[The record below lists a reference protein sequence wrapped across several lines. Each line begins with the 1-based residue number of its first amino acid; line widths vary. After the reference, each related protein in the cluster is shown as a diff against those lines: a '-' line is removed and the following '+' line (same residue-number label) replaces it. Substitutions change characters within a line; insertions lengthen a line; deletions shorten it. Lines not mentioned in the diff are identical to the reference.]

1 MECSRSRTDYFG
13 FLSLE
18 RWTACMAFEDS
29 IPPCKIWTNSEVVI
43 KKIIRTAGV
52 HDVVHSSNF
61 VLGRRLL
68 DTLIGDLFE
77 VGKVGSCIRFEE
89 YKKELFRDKPKGLPV
104 NGAVTVKQL
113 VGILSS
119 ARRMRVAMAYGSVCE
134 LLRKCDIDV
143 ESVITDGLVQMELVH
158 FPALDAYDRNRNAIM
173 SWSLRSGLW
182 KIIGGGK
189 DASQFRGSPG
199 VLTMLVV
206 AELER
211 LNIVFVS
218 KLKKLPSSFPWIE
231 QCAKKLQCL
240 KLEDDGIVLVL
251 SFLSCVALLM
261 NGWYVAYANLE
272 RLMREMPVNQCRL
285 RDMEIQSKLLL
296 ANFNKY
302 KLFRLHHTISFRLPA
317 VDKNVSINAEV
328 DKIDEDKEAADVL
341 EEGEISMISEDVDVM
356 KAEEAELRKILIS
369 LIDVSQKLLCLN
381 PEASKIFQQAEEILN
396 EGSPPERVDEDSVRQ
411 LTDMGFSASR
421 ARKALSV
428 NKMSVMSAMEWLLQ
442 HSEDSDID
450 SPAEDQGESPSTNIR
465 SLQTCPELGAEGG
478 SQVDRVSEDENSTES
493 RVSEGRAHTESGLL
507 EGGAHTESPCK
518 VSNILQ
524 SLRAY
529 RKREFKPNQKTL
541 QSLVEMGFEETD
553 CINALRSTRNDGD
566 AACEMLIN
574 NKKPAPEEVD
584 EGMDRESPLFR
595 AIMSNPAV
603 QLGLNNPRCLL
614 AFIQMLEHPHTANQW
629 LSDPETAPLLVHI
642 SRIYHAEKHSKQQ
655 QQHEEMPQRK
665 SEAEETVQ
673 QKKKDSNKSSYLYLF
688 KGIKDISVNEVIERV
703 VDAMLER

>member
-1 MECSRSRTDYFG
+1 MMRNGVMSVRDIQSMLNKHVDLSLYSHAELANFRHSVGFQLFYEYGWECWLGLVPCFRSGQPEVRRDVLKEQSIRYFTSVKNSFQRKLQNLCLAEVATRTLMKNDLNCIDSLVVLPDDCSTILETLQESIEESNVLCGFRALIFCFRFGEKNTGGVSLRDFEEADVSLVTVHSAMNLLSDEMELFWSACGIQAVVGSRGMLYTCASFTDCVNYRSNLDGRALDISGELRSVCFHGDKLRFVQLYADLPHRRPRVRYHPVSGCIVGGMVYPKQTSVAFKRDASRYLSALESNLYLMKRGTCRLECVTELDEWKEEVKASDCLNVDKVLGLLTRQPMLVPFPRGTMRCIQKIGLNLTSELKKLLDRYSCTGNVEATWKAYQLELSLEKMLWGHPLCGRSSQYSVSLGPGKMECSRSRTDYFG

-119 ARRMRVAMAYGSVCE
+119 TRRMRVAMAYGSVCE

-218 KLKKLPSSFPWIE
+218 KLKKLPRSFPWIE

-285 RDMEIQSKLLL
+285 RDMEIQSKL
-296 ANFNKY
+296 F
-302 KLFRLHHTISFRLPA
+302 
-317 VDKNVSINAEV
+317 
-328 DKIDEDKEAADVL
+328 
-341 EEGEISMISEDVDVM
+341 
-356 KAEEAELRKILIS
+356 
-369 LIDVSQKLLCLN
+369 
-381 PEASKIFQQAEEILN
+381 
-396 EGSPPERVDEDSVRQ
+396 
-411 LTDMGFSASR
+411 
-421 ARKALSV
+421 
-428 NKMSVMSAMEWLLQ
+428 
-442 HSEDSDID
+442 
-450 SPAEDQGESPSTNIR
+450 
-465 SLQTCPELGAEGG
+465 
-478 SQVDRVSEDENSTES
+478 
-493 RVSEGRAHTESGLL
+493 
-507 EGGAHTESPCK
+507 
-518 VSNILQ
+518 
-524 SLRAY
+524 
-529 RKREFKPNQKTL
+529 
-541 QSLVEMGFEETD
+541 
-553 CINALRSTRNDGD
+553 
-566 AACEMLIN
+566 
-574 NKKPAPEEVD
+574 
-584 EGMDRESPLFR
+584 
-595 AIMSNPAV
+595 
-603 QLGLNNPRCLL
+603 
-614 AFIQMLEHPHTANQW
+614 
-629 LSDPETAPLLVHI
+629 
-642 SRIYHAEKHSKQQ
+642 
-655 QQHEEMPQRK
+655 
-665 SEAEETVQ
+665 
-673 QKKKDSNKSSYLYLF
+673 
-688 KGIKDISVNEVIERV
+688 
-703 VDAMLER
+703 

>member
-1 MECSRSRTDYFG
+1 MFVSDTNIFPSSALKIRISCPDGTDIFASFLPESTVDNLKVAILG
-13 FLSLE
+13 NILQDSALSLKE
-18 RWTACMAFEDS
+18 S
-29 IPPCKIWTNSEVVI
+29 LYYKVVLV
-43 KKIIRTAGV
+43 RT
-52 HDVVHSSNF
+52 
-61 VLGRRLL
+61 
-68 DTLIGDLFE
+68 
-77 VGKVGSCIRFEE
+77 
-89 YKKELFRDKPKGLPV
+89 
-104 NGAVTVKQL
+104 
-113 VGILSS
+113 
-119 ARRMRVAMAYGSVCE
+119 
-134 LLRKCDIDV
+134 
-143 ESVITDGLVQMELVH
+143 
-158 FPALDAYDRNRNAIM
+158 
-173 SWSLRSGLW
+173 LRS
-182 KIIGGGK
+182 
-189 DASQFRGSPG
+189 
-199 VLTMLVV
+199 
-206 AELER
+206 
-211 LNIVFVS
+211 
-218 KLKKLPSSFPWIE
+218 
-231 QCAKKLQCL
+231 
-240 KLEDDGIVLVL
+240 LEDDKT
-251 SFLSCVALLM
+251 LLEQGVED
-261 NGWYVAYANLE
+261 NDEVILLKR
-272 RLMREMPVNQCRL
+272 RLMPSQFE
-285 RDMEIQSKLLL
+285 KGG
-296 ANFNKY
+296 
-302 KLFRLHHTISFRLPA
+302 
-317 VDKNVSINAEV
+317 DKN
-328 DKIDEDKEAADVL
+328 KIEEGRKGPTSSEILAATSTMPFKDRLGGSEAAV
-341 EEGEISMISEDVDVM
+341 SNSVDFQ
-356 KAEEAELRKILIS
+356 AELRKILIS

-450 SPAEDQGESPSTNIR
+450 SPAEDQGE
-465 SLQTCPELGAEGG
+465 TCPELGAEGG

-655 QQHEEMPQRK
+655 QQHEEMVHKQ
-665 SEAEETVQ
+665 
-673 QKKKDSNKSSYLYLF
+673 SS
-688 KGIKDISVNEVIERV
+688 
-703 VDAMLER
+703 